1 MTEGKTKRNNFA
13 CLASLFSQGVTEPAV
28 WYPLET
34 LHMCWLEP
42 VPCHLQS
49 LLLLCLRAT
58 QSMETL
64 SDIEAQSALWEEGVV
79 LRETCPHPLD
89 GSSQGAL
96 SGVCPTPGVCLGPP
110 RAASPGAGHPGY
122 FLFISWSTTSCLF
135 GQIGLKIIRHWGKT
149 CGLQQAVQAL
159 SDSLGLALCVQQEI
173 TVYFNGFSQLF
184 AVLFWKCAVP

>member
-1 MTEGKTKRNNFA
+1 MELFELDGLCAAHNSLIWPIQVTKILHVSICVKEVITVWTCFCRLVCHQLDWNCLKENLLMTEGKTKRNNFA

-28 WYPLET
+28 WYPLKT

-96 SGVCPTPGVCLGPP
+96 SGVSHTRCLPGPT
-110 RAASPGAGHPGY
+110 
-122 FLFISWSTTSCLF
+122 
-135 GQIGLKIIRHWGKT
+135 
-149 CGLQQAVQAL
+149 
-159 SDSLGLALCVQQEI
+159 
-173 TVYFNGFSQLF
+173 
-184 AVLFWKCAVP
+184 